1 MIDLYY
7 WQHSDRARLEI
18 NLLERR
24 VAMLS
29 AACEMVVRAVAI
41 SGKAILKAQERRK
54 PGNKSCSSAIGSLE
68 AMVASREIGDDF

>member
-29 AACEMVVRAVAI
+29 ACEMVVRAVAI
-41 SGKAILKAQERRK
+41 SGKAI
-54 PGNKSCSSAIGSLE
+54 
-68 AMVASREIGDDF
+68 

>member
-7 WQHSDRARLEI
+7 WQHSDGARLEI

-41 SGKAILKAQERRK
+41 SGKAI
-54 PGNKSCSSAIGSLE
+54 
-68 AMVASREIGDDF
+68 

>member
-7 WQHSDRARLEI
+7 WQQSDRARLEI

-24 VAMLS
+24 VAVLS

-41 SGKAILKAQERRK
+41 SGKAI
-54 PGNKSCSSAIGSLE
+54 
-68 AMVASREIGDDF
+68 